1 MQVARMHDIYGPAR
15 GVVMHR
21 NGRLSIFH
29 KFVVSLFILGAA
41 CVARPAGA
49 QQTPEPRI
57 VDLPAADGVILKGTY
72 FSAGKEGPGVLLLHQ
87 CNMQRHVWDG
97 LAAQMAASGINV
109 MTFDFR
115 GFGESGGVAD
125 YKLSTPQEANEM
137 RSTTWHD
144 DVDVALKYLESQPG
158 VNREMIGAGGASCGV
173 NQAVHL
179 AMRHS
184 EVKSLVLLSEGTDR
198 DGRKFLRNSLDL
210 PVFGAAADD
219 DEDFGVVAW
228 MKWIVSLSPDA
239 NSKMV
244 RYETGGHGA
253 VMFAAHKELPQEIV
267 DWFAAT
273 LKNKANLVLFRTG
286 VATSSES
293 RFMDLVDLPG
303 NGGLAEQVLTQARKR
318 DPTAVLFSEE
328 IINRLGYERLV
339 LDDTKGAI
347 EILQLNVIAFP
358 NSPNA
363 FDSLSDAYLA
373 AGEKSLARTNAKKAL
388 ELIPKDTTDSAERR
402 KAIEENAEQKLKQ
415 LADGHQE

>member
-1 MQVARMHDIYGPAR
+1 MRDIYGPNR
-15 GVVMHR
+15 GVVMRRSGH
-21 NGRLSIFH
+21 LSIFH
-29 KFVVSLFILGAA
+29 KLVLNLFILGAA
-41 CVARPAGA
+41 CVAQPASA
-49 QQTPEPRI
+49 QQTPEPRM
-57 VDLPAADGVILKGTY
+57 VDLLATDGVILKGTY

-87 CNMQRHVWDG
+87 CNMQRHAWDG

-115 GFGESGGVAD
+115 GFGESGGVSA

-137 RSTTWHD
+137 QSTTWHD

-158 VNREMIGAGGASCGV
+158 VNREMIGVGGASCGV

-184 EVKSLVLLSEGTDR
+184 EVKSLVLLSDGTDR
-198 DGRKFLRNSLDL
+198 EGRKFLRNASDL

-219 DEDFGVVAW
+219 DEDFGVVSW

-244 RYETGGHGA
+244 RYENGGHGA
-253 VMFAAHKELPQEIV
+253 VMFAAHKELPQQIA
-267 DWFAAT
+267 DWFVAM
-273 LKNKANLVLFRTG
+273 LKPSASLVLFRTG
-286 VATSSES
+286 VSTSPES

-303 NGGLAEQVLTQARKR
+303 NGGMAAQILTQSRKR
-318 DPTAVLFSEE
+318 DPKAVLFPEE
-328 IINRLGYERLV
+328 VMNRLGYERLV

-373 AGEKSLARTNAKKAL
+373 DGQKNLARTNAKKAL

-402 KAIEENAEQKLKQ
+402 KTIRQNAEQKLKQ
-415 LADGHQE
+415 LGGGQQE

>member
-1 MQVARMHDIYGPAR
+1 
-15 GVVMHR
+15 MHR
-21 NGRLSIFH
+21 SSRLGLFH
-29 KFVVSLFILGAA
+29 KIAFALLVLGIA
-41 CVARPAGA
+41 CVAGPADA
-49 QQTPEPRI
+49 QQPPAPQV
-57 VDLPAADGVILKGTY
+57 VDLPAVDGVILKGTY

-87 CNMQRHVWDG
+87 CNMQRHAWDG

-109 MTFDFR
+109 LTFDFR
-115 GFGESGGVAD
+115 GFGESGGVVAF
-125 YKLSTPQEANEM
+125 KLPTPQEAQEM
-137 RSTTWHD
+137 EATTWHD

-198 DGRKFLRNSLDL
+198 EGRRFMRNSSDL

-219 DEDFGVVAW
+219 DEDFGVVPW
-228 MKWIVSLSPDA
+228 MKWIVSLSPDT
-239 NSKMV
+239 NSKIV

-253 VMFAAHKELPQEIV
+253 VMFEAHKELPKEIV

-273 LKNKANLVLFRTG
+273 LKPRQSLVQFRAG

-303 NGGLAEQVLTQARKR
+303 NAGRAEQMLAQAKKR
-318 DPTAVLFSEE
+318 DPKAVLFSEE
-328 IINRLGYERLV
+328 VINRLGYERLV
-339 LDDTKGAI
+339 VNDTKGAI
-347 EILQLNVIAFP
+347 EIIKLNVMAFP
-358 NSPNA
+358 NSPNE

-373 AGEKSLARTNAKKAL
+373 DGQKNLALQNAKKAL
-388 ELIPKDTTDSAERR
+388 DLISRDTTDSVERR
-402 KAIEENAEQKLKQ
+402 KRIKESAEQKLKQ
-415 LADGHQE
+415 LGGGQQE